1 MYYYIAPGPW
11 LIILNFNITHVC
23 KYNSIR
29 RWWIMSLPTQVL
41 CTLYYYYFIY
51 IPTARTRWYN
61 TRCTGWIIPKLY
73 KIYYYYYAYACISR
87 HRRPPLKLNIIFVS
101 TTNEKV
107 VAGCTHVYVYTLL
120 QLLQFSRLLYYAIH
134 APRPSLVR
142 RGSAYIMP
150 LRRANNKYIIYIY
163 IYINDKRRTR
173 EGERESERLRE
184 NYRIVTGII
193 LFISSSRTG
202 PFFKTTTKHK

>member
-1 MYYYIAPGPW
+1 M
-11 LIILNFNITHVC
+11 
-23 KYNSIR
+23 
-29 RWWIMSLPTQVL
+29 
-41 CTLYYYYFIY
+41 Y
-51 IPTARTRWYN
+51 IPT
-61 TRCTGWIIPKLY
+61 P
-73 KIYYYYYAYACISR
+73 
-87 HRRPPLKLNIIFVS
+87 RRPPLKLNIIFVS

-107 VAGCTHVYVYTLL
+107 VAGCTHVLL

-163 IYINDKRRTR
+163 INDKRRTR
-173 EGERESERLRE
+173 EGKRESERLRD